1 MKKTYILN
9 TVLAAVVFCAALA
22 CVLVRVF
29 LPNFIIPVLNVPN
42 MVLLSLVALVL
53 DHYIARDADRCY
65 ICIPVL
71 SALTF
76 GLLPWAAGF
85 AGAVEALVLALAGG
99 VVFTATTF
107 LFSSMTER
115 IASGPVKKL
124 APIVSAAGLWLAAQC
139 LTGIFL

>member
-1 MKKTYILN
+1 MKKL
-9 TVLAAVVFCAALA
+9 F
-22 CVLVRVF
+22 
-29 LPNFIIPVLNVPN
+29 
-42 MVLLSLVALVL
+42 
-53 DHYIARDADRCY
+53 
-65 ICIPVL
+65 
-71 SALTF
+71 
-76 GLLPWAAGF
+76 
-85 AGAVEALVLALAGG
+85 ALVLALAGG

>member
-65 ICIPVL
+65 ICIPVF